1 MTDTTGDPAPEPA
14 VGSGPAVEPEPAVDP
29 VPGRA
34 PAGDPAPV
42 PAPGTF
48 QRPLRVV
55 SVLAHP
61 FVWAF
66 TGTVGVLA
74 AMALGNALA
83 ALATVVMSVVIA
95 LFFALALD
103 PLVRKLERRG
113 LSRGRSIGVV
123 FAGFGLV
130 MLALLAYV
138 VPATVQQVISFAQTV
153 PAALDS
159 MQQSAWF
166 TSFTSTTGGQAF
178 YDSLIAQVQAWLSN
192 PSNIFALGGGV
203 LAFGSGVVGGISTS
217 MIVIVL
223 TMYFVASLEDMKNGL
238 YILVPAYQRPK
249 VAELTEQIT
258 GAVGGFVAGGIQLS
272 SLNAS
277 FSFVLLAVLGVPY
290 AVMLAFIAWFVTLI
304 PMIGS
309 VVFWVIATSVCL
321 LHSWPTA
328 LIFAVLYFAYM
339 QVEAYVLTPRIM
351 NKAVAVPGPLVL
363 IGAMIGGS
371 LLGLLGALM
380 AVPLTASVLLVLRG
394 VYIPKQNAR
403 TSPEGRADVPTPEPA
418 PEPEPGG

>member
-1 MTDTTGDPAPEPA
+1 MTDTTGATAPP
-14 VGSGPAVEPEPAVDP
+14 P
-29 VPGRA
+29 VPEQTDE
-34 PAGDPAPV
+34 PVAGS
-42 PAPGTF
+42 F
-48 QRPLRVV
+48 RRPLRVI

-66 TGTVGVLA
+66 TGTVGVLSA
-74 AMALGNALA
+74 LTLGNALV
-83 ALATVVMSVVIA
+83 ALATVTMSVVIA

-113 LSRGRSIGVV
+113 MSRGRAIGVV
-123 FAGFGLV
+123 FAAFGLV
-130 MLALLAYV
+130 LLALLAYV
-138 VPATVQQVISFAQTV
+138 VPATVQQVISFAQAV
-153 PAALDS
+153 PGYLTT

-166 TSFTSTTGGQAF
+166 TSFVATTGGQAF
-178 YDSLIAQVQAWLSN
+178 YDSLIAQLQAWLSN

-203 LAFGSGVVGGISTS
+203 LAFGSGVIGGISTS
-217 MIVIVL
+217 VIVIVL

-238 YILVPAYQRPK
+238 YVLLPAYQRPK

-277 FSFVLLAVLGVPY
+277 FSFILLALLGVPY

-309 VVFWVIATSVCL
+309 VVFWVIATFVCL

-328 LIFAVLYFAYM
+328 LTFAVLYFAYM

-403 TSPEGRADVPTPEPA
+403 TSPDAHGGESTGPVPDA
-418 PEPEPGG
+418 GS